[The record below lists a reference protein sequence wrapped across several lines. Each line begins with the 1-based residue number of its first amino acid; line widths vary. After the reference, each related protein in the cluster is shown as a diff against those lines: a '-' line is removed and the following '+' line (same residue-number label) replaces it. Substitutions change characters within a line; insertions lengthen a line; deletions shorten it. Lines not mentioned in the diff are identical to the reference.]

1 MSNLVNILSSPKNG
15 FGATTTYC
23 TMGGD
28 GGTVAANRAYL
39 RGAGKADHTADHNS
53 SVRNR
58 SRVEVEATRAR
69 AVFETCALTGSALD
83 HTADDVV
90 TCPYGKLYKKEEAF
104 EALLRRSR
112 TVDGGGNDDVGGLGT
127 HIRGMRDLH
136 PLKFHL
142 TERGGMLTCPITGSN
157 IGSGSVSS
165 FVIVRNIKGVTQSN
179 QPNVLSE
186 RAIKEMGVKGMQA
199 EYGPFEERDMIR
211 LAPSKT
217 IFEDIRTNWEE
228 RMKEAQIAKSQK
240 KDKKR
245 KRDQRRGEDDEKPL
259 SLTQTSPPLEI
270 LPVQSIDRG
279 GGKYDNTQGN
289 SAVDE
294 ARSNV
299 ISALAHNPVLSDLF
313 GGGKEKKE
321 QNEKEKAITL
331 FTRNC

>member
-1 MSNLVNILSSPKNG
+1 
-15 FGATTTYC
+15 
-23 TMGGD
+23 MGGD

-58 SRVEVEATRAR
+58 SRVEDEVTRAR

-83 HTADDVV
+83 HTDDDIV
-90 TCPYGKLYKKEEAF
+90 TCPYGKLYKKEEAL
-104 EALLRRSR
+104 EDLLRRSR
-112 TVDGGGNDDVGGLGT
+112 TVGGGGNDDVGGLGT

-157 IGSGSVSS
+157 IGSGSVPS
-165 FVIVRNIKGVTQSN
+165 FVIVRNSKGVVQGN

-217 IFEDIRTNWEE
+217 IFEDIRTKWEE
-228 RMKEAQIAKSQK
+228 RMKEEQIAKSQK

-245 KRDQRRGEDDEKPL
+245 KRDQRHGEDDKKPL
-259 SLTQTSPPLEI
+259 SLTQTSPTLEI

-279 GGKYDNTQGN
+279 VGKYDNTRGIITTMEKK
-289 SAVDE
+289 SAVNE

-299 ISALAHNPVLSDLF
+299 ISAMAHNPVLSDLF
-313 GGGKEKKE
+313 GGAKEKKE
-321 QNEKEKAITL
+321 QNEKAISL

>member
-1 MSNLVNILSSPKNG
+1 
-15 FGATTTYC
+15 
-23 TMGGD
+23 MGGD

-58 SRVEVEATRAR
+58 SRVEDEATRAR
-69 AVFETCALTGSALD
+69 AVFETCALTGSALN
-83 HTADDVV
+83 HATDDIVV
-90 TCPYGKLYKKEEAF
+90 CPYGKLYKKEEAL
-104 EALLRRSR
+104 EALLHRSR
-112 TVDGGGNDDVGGLGT
+112 TGGGGGGGDDKGGGLGM
-127 HIRGMRDLH
+127 HIRGMKDLH
-136 PLKFHL
+136 PAQFHL
-142 TERGGMLTCPITGSN
+142 TERGGMPTCPITGSN
-157 IGSGSVSS
+157 IGSGSVPS
-165 FVIVRNIKGVTQSN
+165 FVIVRNSKGVVQGN

-217 IFEDIRTNWEE
+217 IFEDIRTKWEE
-228 RMKEAQIAKSQK
+228 RMKEEQVAKNQK

-245 KRDQRRGEDDEKPL
+245 TRDQRRGEEDDEKKPL
-259 SLTQTSPPLEI
+259 SLTQSSPPLEI
-270 LPVQSIDRG
+270 LPVKGIDRG
-279 GGKYDNTQGN
+279 GGKYDNTRGIITTMEKK

-294 ARSNV
+294 ARLTV
-299 ISALAHNPVLSDLF
+299 ISAMAHNPVLSDLF